1 MMEFLFKYPAQAYR
15 DSEFVLA
22 SGWPTWLLIA
32 LVLLCAALVVGALVW
47 KRASLR
53 WWQHGLL
60 GSLQIAM
67 LALVLF
73 VLWQP
78 ALVNERLLP
87 GENAVAVLLDTSG
100 SMALNEDS
108 GTRMAQAQALLTPE
122 SLAEL
127 AATYTIL
134 PYSFDDNARS
144 LDDFTQLP
152 DPGPSSKLGS
162 SLLQTLREASA
173 SSLGAVILI
182 SDGAD
187 NSGSI
192 PQDLLGEIASF
203 GVPVHTV
210 GIGRETMPED
220 LELEEVQLPNKALAG
235 TTLSARVNI
244 RHDAGGTARIKVYD
258 GDTFLSTSEVE
269 LDPTQTS
276 TTAFIDIEVAEPGQL
291 DLRFTLDPLN
301 GERTLANNSRASVV
315 DVPEGKYRILYVEGE
330 PRWEYKFLQRA
341 LSEDPSIQLTTL
353 LKVTPNKY
361 YRQGIDNPEQLED
374 GFPNERAELFAYDAL
389 MIGSMNVAEFS
400 EDQQALIRDF
410 VSERGGSLLM
420 MAGLNGL
427 GLGGWGES
435 VVNEVLPS
443 RLNAQE
449 AAFVRQKSPVILT
462 DSGRD
467 APMLQFSDSDADNL
481 KLWGELPEV
490 ADYQHIG
497 PLRPA
502 ASTLLEVKVGGR
514 NLPLLVSQPYG
525 RGQSFIL
532 ATGGTWRWQMSLPLD
547 DLRHETFWRQLSRN
561 LVANSPRPFELS
573 ALAEDG
579 MVTVRAELRDPEDE
593 ANQGIAIT
601 AVVSS
606 DNGELLNLDLQPA
619 PGQAGVFEAGFTPA
633 ADGLYNVEAITRKDD
648 ELLNSVRTATRY
660 QQGQESFDV
669 RQNRALLE
677 RVSAVTGGAYWTPEQ
692 FNEMSEAISY
702 STAGI
707 TEQQISYLWDAPFF
721 FILLFLLKTAEWLL
735 RRWWRVI

>member
-1 MMEFLFKYPAQAYR
+1 MMEFLFKYPEQAFR

-22 SGWPTWLLIA
+22 SGWPTWLLLA
-32 LVLLCAALVVGALVW
+32 LVLLCSALVVGVLVW
-47 KRASLR
+47 KRASLS

-87 GENAVAVLLDTSG
+87 GENAVAVLLDTSA
-100 SMALNEDS
+100 SMALNEGS

-122 SLAEL
+122 SLAPL
-127 AATYTIL
+127 AATYSIL
-134 PYSFDDNARS
+134 PYSFDENARS
-144 LDDFTQLP
+144 LTDFTQLP
-152 DPGPSSKLGS
+152 DPGTASKLGS
-162 SLLQTLREASA
+162 SLLQTLREATA
-173 SSLGAVILI
+173 SSLGAVILV

-192 PQDLLGEIASF
+192 PQDVLGEIASF

-210 GIGRETMPED
+210 GSGRETMPED
-220 LELEEVQLPNKALAG
+220 LELEEVLLPNKALPG

-269 LDPTQTS
+269 LDPTQGS

-301 GERTLANNSRASVV
+301 GERTLANNTRGSVV

-341 LSEDPSIQLTTL
+341 LSDDPSIQLSTL

-361 YRQGIDNPEQLED
+361 YRQGIDSPDQLED
-374 GFPNERAELFAYDAL
+374 GFPVERAELFAYDAL
-389 MIGSMNVAEFS
+389 MIGSMNVAEFTA
-400 EDQQALIRDF
+400 EQQMLIRDF

-420 MAGLNGL
+420 IAGLNGL
-427 GLGGWGES
+427 GLGGWGDS
-435 VVNEVLPS
+435 VVSEVLPS
-443 RLNAQE
+443 RLTLEDAE
-449 AAFVRQKSPVILT
+449 FIRQKAPVIIT
-462 DSGRD
+462 DSGRNS
-467 APMLQFSDSDADNL
+467 PMLKFSDSATDNL
-481 KLWGELPEV
+481 KQWSELPEV
-490 ADYQHIG
+490 ADYQQLG
-497 PLRPA
+497 SLRPA
-502 ASTLLEVKVGGR
+502 ATTLLEVNVEGR

-532 ATGGTWRWQMSLPLD
+532 ATGGTWRWQMSLPLED
-547 DLRHETFWRQLSRN
+547 MRHETFWRQLARN

-573 ALAEDG
+573 ALTQDG
-579 MVTVRAELRDPEDE
+579 DITVRAELRDPEDE

-606 DNGELLNLDLQPA
+606 DNGELLNLELQPA
-619 PGQAGVFEAGFTPA
+619 PGQAGVYQANFTPA
-633 ADGLYNVEAITRKDD
+633 ADGLYNVEAITRKDE
-648 ELLNSVRTATRY
+648 ELLNSVRTATRFE
-660 QQGQESFDV
+660 QGQESFDV

-677 RVSAVTGGAYWTPEQ
+677 RVSDVTGGQYWTPEQ
-692 FNEMSEAISY
+692 FDEMRDAISY

-721 FILLFLLKTAEWLL
+721 FILLFLLKSAEWLL